1 VEKEHFEGQG
11 FVFFEDDKSIRVGTL
26 PGRKKIC
33 LYEEDG
39 GNTNVLAYCAN
50 SESATKILG
59 WLNKLYEE

>member
-1 VEKEHFEGQG
+1 MKKEYFEGQG
-11 FVFFEDDKSIRVGTL
+11 FVFFEENKSIRVGAL

-39 GNTNVLAYCAN
+39 DNTNVLAYCAN
-50 SESATKILG
+50 HESATKVLD